1 MKLRRQTIFRRIRI
15 WTHKAIP
22 LVANTYICLDRPKQ
36 EVNLTATHVIH
47 ASHVDGKISPL
58 HRCAAS
64 TVLSIIDIVNPIDGE
79 IDVSAKYNAQ
89 LDRAAGISAVSNEF
103 LV

>member
-1 MKLRRQTIFRRIRI
+1 MR
-15 WTHKAIP
+15 
-22 LVANTYICLDRPKQ
+22 
-36 EVNLTATHVIH
+36 

-58 HRCAAS
+58 HRCATS
-64 TVLSIIDIVNPIDGE
+64 TVLSIIDIANSIDGE
-79 IDVSAKYNAQ
+79 IDVSAKCNAQ